1 MDYVSRMGAT
11 TGISSQ
17 ADAQTRLQLWL
28 DAEESISKG
37 QAYSIGD
44 RSLTRANL
52 TEVIERIGY
61 YQRLVE
67 GFRAQSLGAASSGI
81 RVVKWVG

>member
-1 MDYVSRMGAT
+1 MAAT
-11 TGISSQ
+11 TGIGSQ

-28 DAEESISKG
+28 DAEEAVSKG
-37 QAYSIGD
+37 SSYAIGD

-52 TEVIERIGY
+52 PDIVERIGY

-67 GFRAQSLGAASSGI
+67 GFRASALGAKSSGI
-81 RVVKWVG
+81 RVAKWVG

>member
-1 MDYVSRMGAT
+1 MAAT
-11 TGISSQ
+11 TGIGTQ

-28 DAEESISKG
+28 DAEEAISKG
-37 QAYSIGD
+37 QSYAIGD

-52 TEVIERIGY
+52 PDVIERIGY

-67 GFRAQSLGAASSGI
+67 GFRAAALGAAVPGL
-81 RVVKWVG
+81 RVAKWVG

>member
-1 MDYVSRMGAT
+1 MAAT
-11 TGISSQ
+11 TGINSQ

-28 DAEESISKG
+28 DCEEAISGG
-37 QAYSIGD
+37 QSYSIGD

-52 TEVIERIGY
+52 SEVTERIGY

-67 GFRAQSLGAASSGI
+67 SFRAAALGAGSPGI
-81 RVVKWVG
+81 RVAKWVG